1 MPKVVI
7 YTTPT
12 CGYCHL
18 AKAYFAENSIAY
30 EEKNVAADLAAREE
44 MLKMTQQS
52 GVPVINVDG
61 DLVVGFDQQKI
72 AQLLGI

>member
-1 MPKVVI
+1 MPNVVI

-18 AKAYFAENSIAY
+18 AKAYFAENNIAY
-30 EEKNVAADLAAREE
+30 EEKNVATDLVAREE
-44 MLKMTQQS
+44 MMKKTQQS
-52 GVPVINVDG
+52 GVPVINIDG
-61 DLVVGFDQQKI
+61 DSVIGFDQQKI

>member
-18 AKAYFAENSIAY
+18 AKAYFTENSIAY
-30 EEKNVAADLAAREE
+30 EEKNVSTDLVAREE

-52 GVPVINVDG
+52 GVPVINIDS
-61 DLVVGFDQQKI
+61 DFVVGFDQQKI